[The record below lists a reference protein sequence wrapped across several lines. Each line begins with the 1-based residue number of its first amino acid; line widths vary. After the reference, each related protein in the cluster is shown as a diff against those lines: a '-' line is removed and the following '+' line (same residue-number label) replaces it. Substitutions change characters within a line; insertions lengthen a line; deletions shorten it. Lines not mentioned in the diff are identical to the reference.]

1 MGLFGDDE
9 RQDQRLDAL
18 ESHIRELTEAVHRN
32 QVDTAACWADLLR
45 LQAQVD
51 QKISASDVDP
61 ALTNLNEDLREARK
75 VLDQS
80 AKTASES
87 WANFQQGV
95 NQSLESLRKSMSEA
109 ATRVQEK
116 SS

>member
-18 ESHIRELTEAVHRN
+18 ETHIRELTEAVHRN
-32 QVDTAACWADLLR
+32 QIDTAACWADLLR

-51 QKISASDVDP
+51 QKVSASDVDP
-61 ALTNLNEDLREARK
+61 ALANLNEDLREARK

-80 AKTASES
+80 AKEASES
-87 WANFQQGV
+87 WASFQQGV
-95 NQSLESLRKSMSEA
+95 NQALESLRKSMSEA
-109 ATRVQEK
+109 ASRVQEK

>member
-80 AKTASES
+80 AKDGFGELGELPAGSEPV
-87 WANFQQGV
+87 AR
-95 NQSLESLRKSMSEA
+95 ESAE
-109 ATRVQEK
+109 EHE
-116 SS
+116 